1 MNQRRNWKVEGVLA
15 GLVGAATVALWFLIY
30 DAATGV
36 PLRTPGLLG
45 AALFEGLRDPAAELE
60 ISTRAVLAYSVV
72 HVAVFVAFGLAAA
85 GLFALADGD
94 RRVLFWL
101 FMLFCCFEVFAI
113 ALATVVREV
122 LGHAIPMWPFLVA
135 NGLATATMLGV
146 MFRQSRRSPSE
157 VLVAGE

>member
-1 MNQRRNWKVEGVLA
+1 MNERRSWKAEGVLV

-30 DAATGV
+30 DAATGA

-45 AALFEGLRDPAAELE
+45 AALFQGLRDPAELE
-60 ISTRAVLAYSVV
+60 ISTGAVLAYSVV
-72 HVAVFVAFGLAAA
+72 HVAAFVAFGLAVA
-85 GLFALADGD
+85 GLFALADRD

-113 ALATVVREV
+113 ALATVVWEM
-122 LGHAIPMWPFLVA
+122 LAHAIPMWPFLVA

-146 MFRQSRRSPSE
+146 MFRHSRRSPRE

>member
-1 MNQRRNWKVEGVLA
+1 MNERRSWKAEGVLV

-30 DAATGV
+30 DAATGA

-45 AALFEGLRDPAAELE
+45 AALFQGLREPAELE
-60 ISTRAVLAYSVV
+60 ISTGAVLAYSVV
-72 HVAVFVAFGLAAA
+72 HVAVFVAFGLAVA
-85 GLFALADGD
+85 GLFALADRD

-113 ALATVVREV
+113 ALATVVWEM
-122 LGHAIPMWPFLVA
+122 LAHAIPMWPFLVA

-146 MFRQSRRSPSE
+146 MFRHSRRSPRE

>member
-1 MNQRRNWKVEGVLA
+1 MLA

-30 DAATGV
+30 DAATGT

-45 AALFEGLRDPAAELE
+45 AALFQGLRDPAELE
-60 ISTRAVLAYSVV
+60 ISTRAVLAYTVL
-72 HVAVFVAFGLAAA
+72 HVAAFVAFGLAVA
-85 GLFALADGD
+85 GLFALADRD
-94 RRVLFWL
+94 RRVLFIM

-113 ALATVVREV
+113 ALATVVWEL

-146 MFRQSRRSPSE
+146 MFRHSRRSPRE
-157 VLVAGE
+157 ILVAGE

>member
-1 MNQRRNWKVEGVLA
+1 MSERGWRAEGVLV

-30 DAATGV
+30 DAAAGV
-36 PLRTPGLLG
+36 PFRTPGVLG
-45 AALFEGLRDPAAELE
+45 AALFQGLRDPAELE
-60 ISTRAVLAYSVV
+60 ITTGAVLGYTVV
-72 HVAVFVAFGLAAA
+72 HVAAFVAFGLGVA
-85 GLFALADGD
+85 GLFALAERD

-113 ALATVVREV
+113 ALATVVWEM

-146 MFRQSRRSPSE
+146 MFRQSRRSPRE
-157 VLVAGE
+157 ILVAGE